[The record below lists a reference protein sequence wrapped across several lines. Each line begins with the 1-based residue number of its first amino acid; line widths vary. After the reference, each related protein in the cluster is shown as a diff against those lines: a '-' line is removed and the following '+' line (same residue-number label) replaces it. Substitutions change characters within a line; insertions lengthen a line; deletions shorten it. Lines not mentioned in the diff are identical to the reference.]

1 MEEHFSWCCMRH
13 YPITSLETWS
23 KKEKNYGQKRR
34 AYWRAKLDRHWIRY
48 QDISNCVRQ
57 QTRKDHMS
65 YVNLMTW
72 NAKSFWWWIK
82 TSRLQKASS
91 QRLCIWA
98 KLQILTLRKLA
109 FSTTSFAQYSQ
120 GRTQVLLLTSK
131 PNLRIASILSP
142 PFPSLPRFH
151 SWSSSQGG
159 CPLHWWIASWSVFKI
174 HKWRKTPQW
183 LEGCKCCSCTQERW
197 QDGPPKL

>member
-13 YPITSLETWS
+13 YPITSLETRS

-48 QDISNCVRQ
+48 QGISNCVRQ

-82 TSRLQKASS
+82 NIKASKS
-91 QRLCIWA
+91 IIPEIVHLGKVA
-98 KLQILTLRKLA
+98 KSDVEKAGIFNNFFCSIFTREDASALADLKAQLRYSVNSITSVSNVAQIP
-109 FSTTSFAQYSQ
+109 F
-120 GRTQVLLLTSK
+120 QVVFT
-131 PNLRIASILSP
+131 RRMT
-142 PFPSLPRFH
+142 PSLMNR
-151 SWSSSQGG
+151 
-159 CPLHWWIASWSVFKI
+159 
-174 HKWRKTPQW
+174 
-183 LEGCKCCSCTQERW
+183 
-197 QDGPPKL
+197 